1 MPPHLD
7 KARPPSEKHGNRQR
21 GARRR
26 LRQLAQRTLVATRSG
41 SSFFSN
47 CEVPQHR
54 PYAVAR
60 GGERGAS
67 DIEALELI
75 LEALQ
80 HHHLRRAS
88 ITACLTQPQCV
99 SVIMGRG
106 RSGLTGTLG
115 ARYPCR
121 NQRAVAVPV
130 VAVPDPRPLVIHL
143 LCGEESVT
151 RGIRGTRPR
160 ERRKKLRCNHP
171 ALGAQRFVT
180 AKQAQWGTPTQNRHA
195 RVQTRT

>member
-1 MPPHLD
+1 MLTPSAPATLKLLD
-7 KARPPSEKHGNRQR
+7 D
-21 GARRR
+21 
-26 LRQLAQRTLVATRSG
+26 
-41 SSFFSN
+41 
-47 CEVPQHR
+47 
-54 PYAVAR
+54 
-60 GGERGAS
+60 S

-143 LCGEESVT
+143 LCGEERHS
-151 RGIRGTRPR
+151 RYPAGR
-160 ERRKKLRCNHP
+160 EEKKTSL
-171 ALGAQRFVT
+171 
-180 AKQAQWGTPTQNRHA
+180 
-195 RVQTRT
+195 